1 MDDAGNKP
9 NGKFSCAS
17 LNDFQGVFVFYL
29 NRQNSQGGEI
39 ALGVSKDFEST
50 LVKEGNDETE
60 AI

>member
-1 MDDAGNKP
+1 MISK
-9 NGKFSCAS
+9 
-17 LNDFQGVFVFYL
+17 VFLFFYL
-29 NRQNSQGGEI
+29 NRQNSQGGGI